1 MRTRETVDL
10 ADPYCSKLLNKV
22 VAGTVPENK
31 INTKSAVNQFEVN
44 AMHGLALAGA
54 KNIGCQVVNIG
65 PDDLTAGT
73 PHLVLGLVWQI
84 VRVRAFFEIVFVSSL
99 TSPCTD

>member
-1 MRTRETVDL
+1 M
-10 ADPYCSKLLNKV
+10 
-22 VAGTVPENK
+22 PENK

-84 VRVRAFFEIVFVSSL
+84 VRVRDPMCSVLASPTHLAVRRL
-99 TSPCTD
+99 TS